1 MAIESATLRFGSTV
15 LRRVVRAPSASVIA
29 ATLAL
34 VLAIGVLRP
43 TYLSTNQI
51 LDVLQAS
58 TYVGLL
64 AAGMA
69 FLISMREIDLSV
81 GSTFGLCLI
90 ATAILID
97 SGYNTW
103 VAAIAGILQRSDR
116 RASCRERV

>member
-1 MAIESATLRFGSTV
+1 M

-43 TYLSTNQI
+43 TYLRTNQI

-90 ATAILID
+90 ATAILI
-97 SGYNTW
+97 SEGYSTW
-103 VAAIAGILQRSDR
+103 VAAVAGILLGGLLGGVNAAIVTWVR
-116 RASCRERV
+116 